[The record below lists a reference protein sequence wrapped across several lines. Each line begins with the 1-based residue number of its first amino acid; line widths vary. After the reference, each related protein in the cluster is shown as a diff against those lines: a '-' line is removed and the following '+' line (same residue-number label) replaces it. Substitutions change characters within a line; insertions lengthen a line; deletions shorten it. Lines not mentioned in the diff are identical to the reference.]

1 MTINPRYCVHRLL
14 TTVLMGVVAA
24 ALAGCGGGPVP
35 APTAYKAFEYKD
47 GGWAVD
53 YPEGWD
59 ASAGG
64 KKTSSGTFSK
74 GSATIKLQSDLAG
87 SLMSEGGGYNKL
99 GPPSDEDFPVH
110 KAHVM
115 GKDKVAGEFGDY
127 KEQEPT
133 KFNASLGGEG
143 RKSEFTASG
152 GFSGPVHGYRAT
164 LLSRD
169 YRFTIVCVCSESDWK
184 NLQPAFDKV
193 LESFRSAG

>member
-1 MTINPRYCVHRLL
+1 LFHA
-14 TTVLMGVVAA
+14 VLAVAIA
-24 ALAGCGGGPVP
+24 AVSGCGGGPVP
-35 APTAYKAFEYKD
+35 APTSYKSFEHKD
-47 GGWAVD
+47 GGWGLE

-64 KKTSSGTFSK
+64 KKTSTGTFSK
-74 GSATIKLQSDLAG
+74 GSAKIKLQTDLAG
-87 SLMSEGGGYNKL
+87 SLMSEGGSYNKT

-115 GKDKVAGEFGDY
+115 AKEKVASEYSEY
-127 KEQEPT
+127 KEEEPT
-133 KFNASLGGEG
+133 KFSAQLGGEG

-169 YRFTIVCVCSESDWK
+169 YRYVIVCVCSESDWA
-184 NLQPAFDKV
+184 NLKPAFDKV
-193 LESFRSAG
+193 LESIRPAG